1 MNDTEIVQ
9 AAELFKMFADATRIK
24 ILLCLLERERC
35 VGEIV
40 EQVGATQTAVSHQLR
55 ALRQKHLV
63 RCRREGKNM
72 IYAIADDHIKLIM
85 ETAKEHIRE

>member
-1 MNDTEIVQ
+1 MNETEIIQ

-24 ILLCLLERERC
+24 ILLCLLEQDYC
-35 VGEIV
+35 VGELV
-40 EQVGATQTAVSHQLR
+40 ERVGATQTAVSHQLR

-63 RCRREGKNM
+63 RCRRDGKNI

-85 ETAKEHIRE
+85 KTAEEHIRE